1 MMTSH
6 FVGPRHHI
14 GTFDDVGQK
23 ISPTSMRISVNK
35 DWLSRWFNVKK
46 YPEFLK
52 EDVAIREF
60 LSKKLKNMSV
70 DRVGIERSPDVLAIT
85 VHTARPGL
93 IIGRGGTG
101 IEDLKR
107 ELVKIVKRKTAIRLD
122 IQEFKNPETSAKI
135 VAEQM
140 AEQIEKRIP
149 YRRVLKQSLARILS
163 NRDVKGAKVALGGRL
178 DGNDIAR
185 TEHLE
190 QGSLPLQTLRADID
204 FAKFTAHTT
213 YGTVGIKVWIYKG
226 LKF

>member
-1 MMTSH
+1 M
-6 FVGPRHHI
+6 
-14 GTFDDVGQK
+14 GQK
-23 ISPTSMRISVNK
+23 ISPTSFRLSVNK
-35 DWLSRWFNVKK
+35 DWKSRWFNVRK

-52 EDVAIREF
+52 EDVALRNY

-70 DRVGIERSPDVLAIT
+70 DRIQIERSPDVLAVAII
-85 VHTARPGL
+85 TARPGL

-107 ELVKIVKRKTAIRLD
+107 EILKLIKRKTSVRLD
-122 IQEFKNPETSAKI
+122 IQEFKNPESSATI

-140 AEQIEKRIP
+140 AEQVEKRIS
-149 YRRVLKQSLARILS
+149 YRRILKQSIAKIMS
-163 NRDVKGAKVALGGRL
+163 NRDVKGAKVTMSGRL

-190 QGSLPLQTLRADID
+190 QGSLPLQTLRAEID
-204 FAKFTAHTT
+204 FARATAHTT

>member
-1 MMTSH
+1 M
-6 FVGPRHHI
+6 
-14 GTFDDVGQK
+14 GQK
-23 ISPTSMRISVNK
+23 ISPTSMRTSVNK

-52 EDVAIREF
+52 EDVAIRKF
-60 LSKKLKNMSV
+60 LTGKLKNMSV
-70 DRVGIERSPDVLAIT
+70 DRVEIERSPDVLAIA

-107 ELVKIVKRKTAIRLD
+107 DLLLIIKRKTAIRLD
-122 IQEFKNPETSAKI
+122 VQEFKNPETSATI

-140 AEQIEKRIP
+140 AEQIEKRLP
-149 YRRVLKQSLARILS
+149 YRRLLKQSLAKIMS
-163 NRDVKGAKVALGGRL
+163 NRDIKGAKVTVGGRL

-204 FAKFTAHTT
+204 FAKATAHTT

>member
-1 MMTSH
+1 
-6 FVGPRHHI
+6 
-14 GTFDDVGQK
+14 
-23 ISPTSMRISVNK
+23 MRISVNK